1 MSMKKISSLIFVIA
15 LLPSMLSAAF
25 LFGAPLVRAIGNQ
38 PASLDQVVKEIT
50 DAQGAKDSNSIDC
63 TKATEAQL
71 EELGDAVMEKMH
83 PGDQHELMDKM
94 MGGEGSASL
103 KAAHIALGQRYLGCG
118 NNSGYGMMGG
128 YGLPTNNNNR
138 NAAGWTG
145 MMGGNDSYSMMGGYG
160 NFGFHWFWPIL
171 FLLLIIMSVIILMKW
186 LAGIN
191 KTSGAENRAK
201 AILKERYA
209 KGEINQEQFEQMKK
223 ELS

>member
-103 KAAHIALGQRYLGCG
+103 KAAHIAMGQRYLGCG

-128 YGLPTNNNNR
+128 NTSY
-138 NAAGWTG
+138 G
-145 MMGGNDSYSMMGGYG
+145 MMGGGSGYGMMGGYK

-171 FLLLIIMSVIILMKW
+171 FLLLIIMSVIILMRW

-201 AILKERYA
+201 TILKERYA
-209 KGEINQEQFEQMKK
+209 KGEINQEQFERMKK